1 MGTLRKGQEIFFIK
15 NHGTA
20 LTIELPPQKV
30 SHHSINTESPEP
42 NREQY
47 RAK

>member
-20 LTIELPPQKV
+20 LTIELPPLK
-30 SHHSINTESPEP
+30 
-42 NREQY
+42 
-47 RAK
+47 